1 MNEKILLSTPHMG
14 DYEAKFV
21 QEAFDT
27 NWIAP
32 VGPHIEAFEKEFC
45 AITGAKYAAA
55 VSSGTAALHLA
66 LRLLEI
72 ERRDEVICSTLTF
85 IASANPIIYQ
95 GGTPVFIDSDVTS
108 WNMNPHLLRETIE
121 KKAKQGKLP
130 KAVVLAHLYGQ
141 SADIDPI
148 VKTCHEYQIPL
159 IEDAAEALG
168 ATYKE
173 KMPGIFG
180 KFGIY
185 SFNGNKIITTSG
197 GGMLVSDDALLI
209 EKAKFLA
216 TQARDPAPHYQHS
229 ILGYNYRLSN
239 VLAGIGRGQL
249 MVLNDRVN
257 ARRNNFAIYYQ
268 ALSHLPGI
276 SFMPE
281 ADYGKATRWLTCLTI
296 DPEKFGMDREAV
308 RLALAEK
315 QIEARPVWKP
325 LHLQPVFADC
335 ETIGGQVSEQL
346 FNQGLCLPSGSN
358 LSPEDLERVINAIIE
373 CHQNERPASI
383 IC

>member
-1 MNEKILLSTPHMG
+1 MDKQILLSTPHMG
-14 DYEAKFV
+14 DYEVQFV

-32 VGPHIEAFEKEFC
+32 VGPNIEAFEKEFC
-45 AITGAKYAAA
+45 AIVGAKYAAA

-66 LRLLEI
+66 LRLLDIQKE
-72 ERRDEVICSTLTF
+72 DEVICSTLTF

-95 GGTPVFIDSDVTS
+95 GGKPVFIDSDETS
-108 WNMNPHLLRETIE
+108 WNMNPDLLRETIK

-130 KAVVLAHLYGQ
+130 KAVVLVHLYGQ

-148 VKTCHEYQIPL
+148 VEICQEYEIPL
-159 IEDAAEALG
+159 VEDAAEALG
-168 ATYKE
+168 ATYKG
-173 KMPGIFG
+173 KCPGTFG
-180 KFGIY
+180 KFSIY

-197 GGMLVSDDALLI
+197 GGMLVSDDVQLI

-229 ILGYNYRLSN
+229 TFGYNYRLSN

-249 MVLNDRVN
+249 MVLQDRVN
-257 ARRNNFAIYYQ
+257 ARRDNFLTYYQ
-268 ALSHLPGI
+268 SLSHLPGI

-281 ADYGKATRWLTCLTI
+281 ANYGRTTRWLTCLTI

-325 LHLQPVFADC
+325 LHLQPIFADC
-335 ETIGGQVSEQL
+335 ETIGGEISEHL
-346 FNQGLCLPSGSN
+346 FEQGICLPSGSN
-358 LSPEDLERVINAIIE
+358 LSSQDLQRVIDVILE
-373 CHQNERPASI
+373 CYQS
-383 IC
+383 

>member
-1 MNEKILLSTPHMG
+1 MNKKILLSTPHMG
-14 DYEAKFV
+14 HYEAKFV

-45 AITGAKYAAA
+45 EITGAKYAAA

-66 LRLLEI
+66 LRLLKI
-72 ERRDEVICSTLTF
+72 EKGDEVICSTLTF

-95 GGTPVFIDSDVTS
+95 GGTPVFVDSDDTS

-121 KKAKQGKLP
+121 KKTKLGKVP
-130 KAVVLAHLYGQ
+130 KAVVLVHLYGQ

-148 VKTCHEYQIPL
+148 AEICQEYEIPL
-159 IEDAAEALG
+159 VEDAAEALG
-168 ATYKE
+168 ATYRGKT
-173 KMPGIFG
+173 PGVFG

-197 GGMLVSDDALLI
+197 GGMLVSDDAQLI

-216 TQARDPAPHYQHS
+216 TQARDPASHYQHS
-229 ILGYNYRLSN
+229 TFGYNYRLSN

-249 MVLNDRVN
+249 MVLQDRVN
-257 ARRNNFAIYYQ
+257 ARRSNFETYYQ
-268 ALSHLPGI
+268 SLSHLPGI

-281 ADYGKATRWLTCLTI
+281 ANYGKATRWLTCLTI
-296 DPEKFGMDREAV
+296 DPENFGMDREAI

-315 QIEARPVWKP
+315 HIEARPVWKP
-325 LHLQPVFADC
+325 LHLQPVFANC
-335 ETIGGQVSEQL
+335 ETIGGDVSEKL
-346 FNQGLCLPSGSN
+346 FQQGLCLPSGSN
-358 LSPEDLERVINAIIE
+358 LSPEDLERVISAIIE
-373 CHQNERPASI
+373 CHQH
-383 IC
+383 